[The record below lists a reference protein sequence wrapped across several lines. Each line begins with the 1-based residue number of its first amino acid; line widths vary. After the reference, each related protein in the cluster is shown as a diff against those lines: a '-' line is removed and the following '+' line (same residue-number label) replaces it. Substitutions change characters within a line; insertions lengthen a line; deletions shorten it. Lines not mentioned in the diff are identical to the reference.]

1 MSSRWLGVPGSSSP
15 SIAFDFDKVAG
26 LANSDDQDTD
36 MSSTRSSS
44 LSDVPE
50 DSPVPPSS
58 SRSPYS
64 HPAHPATSSASTF
77 ATPPN
82 RNGSA
87 APATLPSAS
96 QSHVAGPSTHRIP
109 GASRKSSSRSL
120 HRPVTEPN
128 PSSSLAPGASAGS
141 SNVSQSLRRNVS
153 NGSNSSLSAVTTHGT
168 RSSRVQQ
175 PPSSAIPSPSQESLT
190 RRTNPR
196 LPHDKDAVPAP
207 PTAMYWSKAPVY
219 GTMLNRPVRSHS
231 VTLVDTSAWVL
242 GGCDDHDSSTDIFC
256 FDIGENFHPPLLTCC
271 GTDTA
276 PLIVRPNRNNA
287 VDASWD
293 TRRPAA
299 SLQGAYIHS
308 V

>member
-1 MSSRWLGVPGSSSP
+1 
-15 SIAFDFDKVAG
+15 
-26 LANSDDQDTD
+26 

-50 DSPVPPSS
+50 DSPVLPSS

-96 QSHVAGPSTHRIP
+96 QSHAAGPSTHRVP

-120 HRPVTEPN
+120 HRPVTEGN
-128 PSSSLAPGASAGS
+128 PSSSLASAASAGS

-168 RSSRVQQ
+168 RSTRVQQ
-175 PPSSAIPSPSQESLT
+175 PPSSAIPSQESLT

-256 FDIGENFHPPLLTCC
+256 FDIGENFQSALFDVL
-271 GTDTA
+271 
-276 PLIVRPNRNNA
+276 
-287 VDASWD
+287 W
-293 TRRPAA
+293 
-299 SLQGAYIHS
+299 Y
-308 V
+308 